1 MKATQLTLVSR
12 TKYELTIIGMSKIKE
27 NRRNKKN
34 PMSGPID
41 AETLAPPYDDDVL
54 AEPMVMVSIQ
64 AKIEPR
70 AVHFFHSV
78 LFFIPMVVAMM
89 AISDN
94 HPGYISIPDTLALD
108 DALTP
113 PPDAEPVAV
122 HHGKNRNTSRQARV
136 TY

>member
-1 MKATQLTLVSR
+1 M
-12 TKYELTIIGMSKIKE
+12 GMNRVKE
-27 NRRNKKN
+27 NRRNRTN

-54 AEPMVMVSIQ
+54 LEPTVMINRQ
-64 AKIEPR
+64 ARVEPR

-89 AISDN
+89 ATSDN
-94 HPGYISIPDTLALD
+94 HPGYISIPDKLALD
-108 DALTP
+108 DELYP
-113 PPDAEPVAV
+113 PPDAELDAV
-122 HHGKNRNTSRQARV
+122 HHGKNRNTNRQAKI